1 MKDAGLG
8 DRFDRCARFF
18 VLKTAPSYCYA
29 NVRVCTLST
38 GSMLLSSV
46 RYDDNTLIIRC
57 GVFLHTLNCTM
68 TITLSLIR
76 EPDTAI
82 VTP

>member
-29 NVRVCTLST
+29 NVRVCTT
-38 GSMLLSSV
+38 QYRSSV
-46 RYDDNTLIIRC
+46 RYDDNTIIKRC
-57 GVFLHTLNCTM
+57 GVFLHTSYCFI